1 LRSDSAIVPR
11 EHVPLRPF
19 STLGV
24 GGTARWFV
32 TAERPDDV
40 AAAHRWAVEQRVPI
54 FVLGG
59 GSNLVIADEGF
70 DGLVLH
76 IGIRGL
82 ELSASDEV
90 TRVIAGA
97 GESWDRLVSAVVE
110 QGLAGV
116 ECLSGIPG
124 TVGGTPIQNV
134 GAYGQDVSATIEH
147 VVVFDTI
154 ERRTRTLA
162 SSECGFAYRMS
173 RFKGEDAGRFIVCEV
188 AFCLRHGRPT
198 TSYADVS
205 AYFGR
210 MNVAEP
216 TVADVRNAI
225 LEIRR
230 RKGMVIDAGDP
241 DTRSVGSFFM
251 NPVVTL
257 GDRARIASATGE
269 DVPGFASG
277 ASRVKIPA
285 AWLIERAGFGKGYGD
300 GTVGISTKHPLAIVN
315 RGDAS
320 ARDVVRFAASVKR
333 GVADRF
339 GVWLR
344 PEPVFVG
351 FANDS
356 VVEFLQRADH

>member
-1 LRSDSAIVPR
+1 LAWAGR
-11 EHVPLRPF
+11 H
-19 STLGV
+19 
-24 GGTARWFV
+24 GGFV

-110 QGLAGV
+110 RGLAGV
-116 ECLSGIPG
+116 RMPLRDSWHSRRY
-124 TVGGTPIQNV
+124 TH
-134 GAYGQDVSATIEH
+134 S
-147 VVVFDTI
+147 
-154 ERRTRTLA
+154 ERRRLRPGRVGDDRTRRGLRYDREKYANAA

-205 AYFGR
+205 AYF
-210 MNVAEP
+210 VA
-216 TVADVRNAI
+216 
-225 LEIRR
+225 
-230 RKGMVIDAGDP
+230 
-241 DTRSVGSFFM
+241 
-251 NPVVTL
+251 
-257 GDRARIASATGE
+257 
-269 DVPGFASG
+269 
-277 ASRVKIPA
+277 
-285 AWLIERAGFGKGYGD
+285 
-300 GTVGISTKHPLAIVN
+300 
-315 RGDAS
+315 
-320 ARDVVRFAASVKR
+320 
-333 GVADRF
+333 
-339 GVWLR
+339 
-344 PEPVFVG
+344 
-351 FANDS
+351 
-356 VVEFLQRADH
+356 